1 MSRPVTRAKNSNQHP
16 GQIVLDT
23 IQKHRTS
30 EQKRQDDTRK
40 EREKH
45 EQQSVQAHTIK
56 RVAEIIS
63 EGTQAEKDLLT
74 ARHQPKPR
82 KAPLSQRLAVVT
94 HGE

>member
-30 EQKRQDDTRK
+30 EQKRQDDARK
-40 EREKH
+40 EQEKH

-56 RVAEIIS
+56 QVTEIIS

-74 ARHQPKPR
+74 ARHQPKPC